1 MSIQEQI
8 AANAARANEM
18 IKQLSGEPADAPVD
32 GDPAADNDVDQPA
45 PAGEAAAPAPAPSDP
60 APAPA
65 AGDTQTD
72 DENSETFAQRWRS
85 LQGVHNSLQAKLRDA
100 DAARRNL
107 EQLVAQMQA
116 APAQPAKPRA
126 SHITD
131 KDSSEYGGEMVD
143 FVRRAARDEMAPLAQ
158 AVQAMAAQV
167 QALRRL
173 GPVVESVAHTQV
185 ANTRDQFY
193 DSLTKAVPDWQ
204 SVNANEG
211 FLGWLV
217 EEDEFTGLQR
227 DTLLKD
233 AHDNL
238 DLGRV
243 VSIFNAY
250 KRLNGTPPTAAA
262 PAAVAQTPA
271 VPSARER
278 LERQVAPGRASTG
291 TAPPQS
297 AQKKQ
302 WTREDIAAFY
312 RDKMSGKYKGKEQQM
327 QALERDI
334 FDAQHEGRVDLR
346 AA

>member
-32 GDPAADNDVDQPA
+32 GDPAADNDTSAQPA
-45 PAGEAAAPAPAPSDP
+45 PAGEAVAPAPADPS
-60 APAPA
+60 PAPA
-65 AGDTQTD
+65 AADTQTD

-107 EQLVAQMQA
+107 EQLVAQMQST
-116 APAQPAKPRA
+116 PAQPAKPRA

-193 DSLTKAVPDWQ
+193 ASLTKAVPDWQ

-250 KRLNGTPPTAAA
+250 KRLNGTPQAAAA
-262 PAAVAQTPA
+262 PAAAVTPQA
-271 VPSARER
+271 PSARER

-312 RDKMSGKYKGKEQQM
+312 RDKLSGKYKGKEQQA
-327 QALERDI
+327 QALEQDI
-334 FDAQHEGRVDLR
+334 YAAQHEGRVVLS